1 LAMRR
6 DSKIDHL
13 SRVRLFSAL
22 NKKELGLISRVSD
35 EVQVP
40 GGKVLCREGEM
51 GHEFFLIMDGE
62 AQVESGGHEVAMLGP
77 GQYFGELS
85 LLTRAP
91 RNASVTAKTDMEVLV
106 LGQRE
111 FSAIL
116 EEVPALSHKLLGVMA
131 ERLREADS
139 QATSN

>member
-1 LAMRR
+1 MRR
-6 DSKIDHL
+6 DSKVEHL

-22 NKKELGLISRVSD
+22 NKKELGLIGRVSD

-40 GGKVLCREGEM
+40 TGKVLCREGET
-51 GHEFFLIMDGE
+51 GHEFFLILDGQAE
-62 AQVESGGHEVAMLGP
+62 VDNAGHHVAELGP

-91 RNASVTAKTDMEVLV
+91 RNATVTAKSDMDVLV

-116 EEVPALSHKLLGVMA
+116 EEVPALSHKLLAVMA
-131 ERLREADS
+131 ERLREADT
-139 QATSN
+139 QATSH

>member
-1 LAMRR
+1 MRR
-6 DSKIDHL
+6 DSKIEHL
-13 SRVRLFSAL
+13 ARVRLFSAL

-40 GGKVLCREGEM
+40 AGKVLCREGDT
-51 GHEFFLIMDGE
+51 GHEFFLILDGK
-62 AQVESGGHEVAMLGP
+62 ADVESGGRPVAELGP

-91 RNASVTAKTDMEVLV
+91 RNATVTATNDMDVLV

-131 ERLREADS
+131 ERPREADTE
-139 QATSN
+139 ATSH

>member
-1 LAMRR
+1 MRR
-6 DSKIDHL
+6 DSKIEHL
-13 SRVRLFSAL
+13 ARVRLFSAL

-40 GGKVLCREGEM
+40 TGKVLCREGDT
-51 GHEFFLIMDGE
+51 GHEFFLILDGK
-62 AQVESGGHEVAMLGP
+62 ADVKSGGHHVAQLGP

-91 RNASVTAKTDMEVLV
+91 RNATVTATSDMEVLV

-139 QATSN
+139 QATSH

>member
-1 LAMRR
+1 MRR
-6 DSKIDHL
+6 DSKIEHL
-13 SRVRLFSAL
+13 ARVRLFSAL

-35 EVQVP
+35 EVQVAS
-40 GGKVLCREGEM
+40 GKVLCREGET
-51 GHEFFLIMDGE
+51 GHEFFLILDGK
-62 AQVESGGHEVAMLGP
+62 ADVQSGGRHVADLGP

-91 RNASVTAKTDMEVLV
+91 RNATVTATGDMEVLV

-116 EEVPALSHKLLGVMA
+116 EEVPALSHKLLAVMA
-131 ERLREADS
+131 ERLREADT

>member
-1 LAMRR
+1 MRR
-6 DSKIDHL
+6 DSKVEHL

-22 NKKELGLISRVSD
+22 NKKELGLIGRVSD

-40 GGKVLCREGEM
+40 TGKVLCREGET
-51 GHEFFLIMDGE
+51 GHEFFLILDGQAE
-62 AQVESGGHEVAMLGP
+62 VDAAGHHVAELGP

-91 RNASVTAKTDMEVLV
+91 RNATVTAKSDMDVLV

-116 EEVPALSHKLLGVMA
+116 EEVPALSHKLLAVMA
-131 ERLREADS
+131 ERLREADT
-139 QATSN
+139 QATSH